1 MCDNLTQMVLEAFYD
16 AQSTACPLDS
26 EWSVVVG

>member
-1 MCDNLTQMVLEAFYD
+1 MCDNLTQMVLEPFYD
-16 AQSTACPLDS
+16 TACPLDL